1 MGPML
6 EREGE
11 LAVLEEA
18 IRALGAGQ
26 GCVVLVGGEAG
37 IGKTTL
43 VRALR
48 EHVDDRVA
56 FLVGVC
62 EPLSVPVPL
71 GPLRELVEAAG
82 DLDLAGPGNGDP
94 LLLVRRLQ
102 AALVGRAPVVAVVE
116 DAHWAD
122 VMTLDVL
129 RLLAHRVEGASVV
142 VVITYRDDEVA
153 AHPELERLLGDL
165 VTNPAVRRLRL
176 RPLSEVA
183 IRELAEPAG
192 IDPAR
197 LSRVSGG
204 NPFLVVEAI
213 AAGGRLPASVREAT
227 LARASRLAPA
237 AREAVGIAAVI
248 GQRVAPWLLDAVAP
262 GSASAV
268 EEALARGV
276 MVADG
281 PVLGFRHELI
291 REAIESSLSPPRRAE
306 LHRRVVAALTEQDG
320 PVDQARLAHHA
331 ELAGMV
337 TDATRYAALAAAE
350 AEDVGALRETSL
362 QAARAL
368 RLSAGLSATERLE
381 LLLKHS
387 HATNFAS
394 LRLEDAVAPAREAI
408 ALAERLGDRVRQGR
422 GEVALSFAQ
431 WSLGRVVE
439 AREAAERAVA
449 VLETTGDVAALARA
463 QATRL
468 RMEATAFDPAGA
480 LELGPRAF
488 GLVSEAGLEEMRL
501 DVTISLGLA
510 RGHLGD
516 ARSLPLLSDAA
527 RAARAA
533 GLTIQTVRA
542 YVNLVFV
549 AATLR
554 QHELLEEAAG
564 EALTV
569 FDEYQ
574 TTIPANAIE
583 LYRARSRLDRG
594 RWEEALATA
603 KRRDSSRATLAPDA
617 RTIEGLVAVRRG
629 AQNGVHRLEQA
640 WAEIQDVPES
650 ARHGSIR
657 VALIEAG
664 WLRGDHAEAVRR
676 LRAARDAQAA
686 ARFARSAGELAVWGL
701 RHGLELDAPPG
712 APEPVKL
719 ELAGDWR
726 GAIDAWQE
734 LEAPYEAALAALPG
748 DDRAARTAVSA
759 LHKLG
764 ASAAAR
770 AFARH
775 RAEAGANAPR
785 GPRRSTRAHPAGLTR
800 REQEVLERLAT
811 GATNPTIAAALH
823 LSERTVAHHVSAI
836 LRKLGAATR
845 LAAIEQARARGLLA
859 EDRQFDDQR

>member
-1 MGPML
+1 MPRL
-6 EREGE
+6 ERLLERDCE
-11 LAVLEEA
+11 LAVLEETV
-18 IRALGAGQ
+18 RALGEGR
-26 GCVVLVGGEAG
+26 GCVVLLGGEAG

-48 EHVDDRVA
+48 ERVDDRVT
-56 FLVGVC
+56 FLVGAC

-82 DLDLAGPGNGDP
+82 DVDLADLESSDR
-94 LLLVRRLQ
+94 LLLVRRVQ
-102 AALVGRAPVVAVVE
+102 AALTVRAPVVAVVE

-129 RLLAHRVEGASVV
+129 RLLARRVEGAAVM
-142 VVITYRDDEVA
+142 VIVTYRDDEVA
-153 AHPELERLLGDL
+153 ANPELARLLGDL
-165 VTNPAVRRLRL
+165 VTNPAIRRVRL
-176 RPLSEVA
+176 RPLSEAAV
-183 IRELAEPAG
+183 RQLAEPAD
-192 IDPAR
+192 IDAAR

-227 LARASRLAPA
+227 LARASRLTPA
-237 AREAVGIAAVI
+237 ARDVVGAAAVI

-262 GSASAV
+262 GSATAV

-281 PVLGFRHELI
+281 PALGFRHELI

-306 LHRRVVAALTEQDG
+306 LHRRVVAALAAHGDH
-320 PVDQARLAHHA
+320 ARLAHHA

-337 TDATRYAALAAAE
+337 AQASRYAALAAAE

-368 RLSAGLSATERLE
+368 RLGAGLSETERLE
-381 LLLKHS
+381 LLLKCS

-394 LRLEDAVAPAREAI
+394 LRLEDAVGPARDAI
-408 ALAERLGDRVRQGR
+408 ALAQRLGDRVRQGR
-422 GEVALSFAQ
+422 GEVALSFSL

-449 VLETTGDVAALARA
+449 VLETTDDLAALARA
-463 QATRL
+463 QATRV
-468 RMEATAFDPAGA
+468 RMEATAFDPAAA
-480 LELGPRAF
+480 LELGPRAL
-488 GLVSEAGLEEMRL
+488 GLADEAGLEEMRL
-501 DVTISLGLA
+501 DVTISIGLA

-516 ARSLPLLSDAA
+516 VESLPLLSDAA
-527 RAARAA
+527 RAGRAA
-533 GLTIQTVRA
+533 GFTIQTVRA

-554 QHELLEEAAG
+554 RHELLEEAAA
-564 EALTV
+564 EALAL
-569 FDEYQ
+569 FDDYQ

-594 RWEEALATA
+594 RWDEALATA
-603 KRRDSSRATLAPDA
+603 RRRDSSRATLTPDS
-617 RTIEGLVAVRRG
+617 RTIEGLVALRRG
-629 AQNGVHRLEQA
+629 VPDGAHRLQQA

-657 VALIEAG
+657 VAQIEGG
-664 WLRGDHAEAVRR
+664 WLRGDHAEVTRG
-676 LRAARDAQAA
+676 LHAARDTPAVG
-686 ARFARSAGELAVWGL
+686 RFARTAAELAVWGL
-701 RHGLELDAPPG
+701 RHGLELAAPPG
-712 APEPVKL
+712 APEPVKR

-726 GAIDAWQE
+726 GAIAAWHE
-734 LEAPYEAALAALPG
+734 LKAPYEAALAALPG
-748 DDRAARTAVSA
+748 DERAARAAVAA
-759 LHKLG
+759 LHELG

-775 RAEAGANAPR
+775 RAATGANAPR

-811 GATNPTIAAALH
+811 GATNPAIAAALH

-836 LRKLGAATR
+836 LRKLGTATR

-859 EDRQFDDQR
+859 EARQIDEQR